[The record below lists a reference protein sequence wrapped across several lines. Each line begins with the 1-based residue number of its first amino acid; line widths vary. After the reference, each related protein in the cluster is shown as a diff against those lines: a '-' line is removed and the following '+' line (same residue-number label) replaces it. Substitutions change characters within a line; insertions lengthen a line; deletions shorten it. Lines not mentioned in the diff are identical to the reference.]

1 MQLEL
6 TDKEVDVLKI
16 ILKEEIMNLRAEIRK
31 AALGDYKKEL
41 KEKKEILK
49 AILEKLGEEI

>member
-1 MQLEL
+1 
-6 TDKEVDVLKI
+6 
-16 ILKEEIMNLRAEIRK
+16 MNLRAEIRK

-49 AILEKLGEEI
+49 AILKKLGEEI